1 MPCIALDISYPTGNI
16 NLINSKVTFNTV
28 SNVSWCESSFYS
40 SLLIFQAK
48 SNANIFISNSLFY
61 FNGNTN
67 QQSNTL
73 NGSLLYYNK
82 ATYLPTSLIL
92 IRNTRFIF
100 NGIRGI
106 HIDHKVV
113 KTEITLDTVSVVGN
127 NQGVLYNGFG
137 DNILLNIFS
146 SIFAFNSNGALSI
159 NAYSNYGVNIEIYST
174 TFGKNKG
181 SYETLGTAIFAL
193 VTNLNST
200 INASFCSFFS
210 NTGGS
215 SVAQFS
221 TLQGNFPLFS
231 INLSIASCN
240 FTSNKIGPA
249 LYLKNCLVKLYS
261 SVLFQDNSAKIYIAE
276 KSQIIVDDKSN
287 VQFINN
293 TASLRGGAMYID
305 LTNCYDQGI
314 VFADVKWYD
323 TISFVNNSAK
333 LSHW

>member
-1 MPCIALDISYPTGNI
+1 MSCIALDISYPTGNI
-16 NLINSKVTFNTV
+16 NLINSKFTFNTV
-28 SNVSWCESSFYS
+28 SNVLLCESSFYS
-40 SLLIFQAK
+40 SFLIFQAK

-73 NGSLLYYNK
+73 KGSLLYYNE

-106 HIDHKVV
+106 YINHKVV
-113 KTEITLDTVSVVGN
+113 KTEVTLDTVSVVGN

-159 NAYSNYGVNIEIYST
+159 KLNAYSNYGVNIEIYNT
-174 TFGKNKG
+174 TFEKNKG

-193 VTNLNST
+193 VTSLNST

-240 FTSNKIGPA
+240 FTSYKIGPA
-249 LYLKNCLVKLYS
+249 LHLKNCFVKSYS
-261 SVLFQDNSAKIYIAE
+261 SVLFQDNSAKSGATIYIAE

-293 TASLRGGAMYID
+293 TASLRGGATYVHRLD
-305 LTNCYDQGI
+305 
-314 VFADVKWYD
+314 
-323 TISFVNNSAK
+323 K
-333 LSHW
+333 LL